1 MFTVIHGVKKKKR
14 RKKKTK
20 KKINKRGETDDKMIQ
35 EAPVSSTHGLKHQSW
50 YWKQKGR
57 KELLTKQHKGSIN
70 DSLIYKQRV

>member
-14 RKKKTK
+14 GGKKKTK
-20 KKINKRGETDDKMIQ
+20 KKKGGETDDKMIQ
-35 EAPVSSTHGLKHQSW
+35 EAPVSSMHGLKHQSW

>member
-1 MFTVIHGVKKKKR
+1 MELKKKKEEG
-14 RKKKTK
+14 KKKTK
-20 KKINKRGETDDKMIQ
+20 KKKGGETDDKMIQ